1 MEINFQI
8 IHKLNRRYLLD
19 VVPMKGDQ
27 IITDINSNKT
37 GINRLML
44 HFEDNTVD
52 YLDLTY
58 KEISKYRQLQ
68 STV

>member
-1 MEINFQI
+1 
-8 IHKLNRRYLLD
+8 
-19 VVPMKGDQ
+19 MKGDQ

-58 KEISKYRQLQ
+58 KEISNIRQLQ
-68 STV
+68 NTV